1 MIGEDNIGDLGKCAN
16 MQLTLHLSQII
27 RKLMLFMFPVI
38 WSNKKKP
45 KPIFMVKT
53 LYTLPSPSSS
63 PNRHKHTQIIMVG
76 GYSNI

>member
-38 WSNKKKP
+38 WSNKKKT

-53 LYTLPSPSSS
+53 LYTLPSP
-63 PNRHKHTQIIMVG
+63 PLPTDTNTHK
-76 GYSNI
+76 

>member
-1 MIGEDNIGDLGKCAN
+1 

-38 WSNKKKP
+38 WSNKKKT

-53 LYTLPSPSSS
+53 LYTLPS
-63 PNRHKHTQIIMVG
+63 RHKHTQIIMVG

>member
-1 MIGEDNIGDLGKCAN
+1 MIGGDNIRDLEKCAN

-53 LYTLPSPSSS
+53 LYTLPSP
-63 PNRHKHTQIIMVG
+63 PLPTDTNTHK
-76 GYSNI
+76 

>member
-1 MIGEDNIGDLGKCAN
+1 MIGEDNIRDLEKCAN

-38 WSNKKKP
+38 WSTKKKP

-53 LYTLPSPSSS
+53 LYTLPSP
-63 PNRHKHTQIIMVG
+63 PHPTDTNTHK
-76 GYSNI
+76 